1 MQVVVAE
8 RAAGITRYRCQRQI
22 GDRDVCGVGHM
33 GAVVRCRAQIVQ
45 RQAVSIDETTDS
57 VVAADEGGIGRAI
70 VDLGDVTGG
79 SQRHCGCHNRDL
91 IAGALCGQARQLVVG
106 GQAAVGAIAQRD
118 VGNEVAAVI
127 GHMAAV
133 RGGGAVG
140 QGFIADQATN
150 GDVGHGGAAAID
162 LGVAQRHRLGR
173 DIAG

>member
-1 MQVVVAE
+1 MQVVVAN
-8 RAAGITRYRCQRQI
+8 GTGVVTRDCGQRQVADRNVSSI
-22 GDRDVCGVGHM
+22 GYVGTVVC
-33 GAVVRCRAQIVQ
+33 CRAQIVQ

-133 RGGGAVG
+133 RGGSAVG
-140 QGFIADQATN
+140 QCFISDQATN
-150 GDVGHGGAAAID
+150 GDIGHGRAAAID
-162 LGVAQRHRLGR
+162 LGVVQRHRLR
-173 DIAG
+173 CDIAG